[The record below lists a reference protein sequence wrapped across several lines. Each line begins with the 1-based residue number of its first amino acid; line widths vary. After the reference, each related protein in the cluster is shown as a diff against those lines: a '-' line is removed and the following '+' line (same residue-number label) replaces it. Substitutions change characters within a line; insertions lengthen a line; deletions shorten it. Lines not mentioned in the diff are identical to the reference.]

1 MFSYGN
7 EWAGDQIY
15 PSRVNDVFITQPP
28 ARKASVNTLAKS
40 DTDGYPSISEHVLVV
55 MLLIILIVMC
65 TMIHSSMKQTQEMI
79 KVLIEL
85 HKK

>member
-28 ARKASVNTLAKS
+28 VHKVSTNTPAKQN
-40 DTDGYPSISEHVLVV
+40 TDVYPSISEHVLVV

-65 TMIHSSMKQTQEMI
+65 TMIHASMKQTQEMI
-79 KVLIEL
+79 RVLIEL